1 MASSLLKTAC
11 IYKIGGIMPMSGKFA
26 GPLVAALLLSIPF
39 AYANAEKRE
48 QQTKLKA
55 EATELAKSAKVQL
68 SQEQIV
74 VTFSN
79 DNLFAATTSEL
90 SRSGKERLSQVAEVL
105 VRHPEQRVLIK
116 GHTDHIGN
124 DFYNEQLSEN
134 RARAVAG
141 FLNSKG
147 LQAERLITIGVGE
160 KQPVASR
167 DNSEGKNSRLELI
180 ISSMTVYG

>member
-1 MASSLLKTAC
+1 
-11 IYKIGGIMPMSGKFA
+11 MPMSGKFA